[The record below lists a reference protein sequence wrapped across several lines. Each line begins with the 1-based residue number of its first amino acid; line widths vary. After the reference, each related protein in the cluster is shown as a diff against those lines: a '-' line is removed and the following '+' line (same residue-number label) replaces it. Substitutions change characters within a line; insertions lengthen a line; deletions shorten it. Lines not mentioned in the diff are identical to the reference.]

1 MLDAAIPTLEG
12 LQEPIA
18 SRLASV
24 QAELEGMVEAD
35 FGAVN
40 EISDYVLSA
49 RGKMLRPTLV
59 LLCNA
64 AGGKPA
70 REAVRLAAVVELM
83 HVATLVHDDAVDH
96 SPERR
101 GMPTVNS
108 RWSHQVAVI
117 MGDYLYSR
125 ALVEVTRLGRIEAV
139 RLLADASNRM
149 SIGEMRQLAAHDA
162 LGATEE
168 DYYLL
173 CDRKTASLISAA
185 CELGAMFG
193 EPAYR
198 EQLAGY
204 GKDLGMTFQITD
216 DLLDYT
222 QTPEI
227 TGKPSGLDLRE
238 HKVTLPLIAALPR
251 LGTVGRRA
259 VEEVFADPHP
269 SKEQIDQVVEL
280 VGEAGGLEYAKQKA
294 RDYAAAAKSR
304 LDTLPDEP
312 AVRILDHAVDFVVGR
327 TK

>member
-18 SRLASV
+18 ARLAEV
-24 QAELEGMVEAD
+24 HRELEAMVEAD

-40 EISDYVLSA
+40 EVSDYLLSA

-59 LLCNA
+59 LLCNSV
-64 AGGKPA
+64 GGQPA
-70 REAVRLAAVVELM
+70 PEAVRLAAVVELM

-125 ALVEVTRLGRIEAV
+125 ALVEITGMGRIEAV

-162 LGATEE
+162 LSATEE

-173 CDRKTASLISAA
+173 CDRKTASLIGAA
-185 CELGAMFG
+185 CELGAMYG
-193 EPAYR
+193 APEYR
-198 EQLAGY
+198 SSLAEY
-204 GKDLGMTFQITD
+204 GRDLGMTFQITD
-216 DLLDYT
+216 DLLDYI
-222 QTPEI
+222 QTADI

-251 LGTVGRRA
+251 LDPRGRA
-259 VEEVFADPHP
+259 VVEDVFADPHP
-269 SKEQIDQVVEL
+269 SEDKIQRVVGL
-280 VGEAGGLEYAKQKA
+280 VRDAGGLEYAQHKA
-294 RDYAAAAKSR
+294 RDYAAAARSR
-304 LDTLPDEP
+304 LGSLPDEP

-327 TK
+327 SK

>member
-1 MLDAAIPTLEG
+1 MLHAAVPTLEG

-18 SRLASV
+18 VRLAEV
-24 QAELEGMVEAD
+24 QGELAAMVEAD

-40 EISDYVLSA
+40 EVSDYVFSA
-49 RGKMLRPTLV
+49 QGKQLRPTLV

-64 AGGKPA
+64 VGGRPA
-70 REAVRLAAVVELM
+70 PEAVRLAAVVELM

-125 ALVEVTRLGRIEAV
+125 ALVEITGLGRIEAV
-139 RLLADASNRM
+139 HLLADASNRM
-149 SIGEMRQLAAHDA
+149 SIGEMLQLAAHDA
-162 LGATEE
+162 LGATEN
-168 DYYLL
+168 DYFLL

-185 CELGAMFG
+185 CELGAMYG
-193 EPAYR
+193 EPLHRETLAAYGR
-198 EQLAGY
+198 
-204 GKDLGMTFQITD
+204 DLGMTFQITD

-222 QTPEI
+222 QTADI

-238 HKVTLPLIAALPR
+238 HKVTLPLIAALPE
-251 LGTVGRRA
+251 LDAAGRSV
-259 VEEVFADPHP
+259 VEDMFADPHP
-269 SKEQIDQVVEL
+269 SDDKIDRVVRL
-280 VGEAGGLEYAKQKA
+280 VRDAGGLEYAQRKA
-294 RDYAAAAKSR
+294 RDYADAAKGH
-304 LDTLPDEP
+304 LTALPDEP

-327 TK
+327 RK

>member
-18 SRLASV
+18 SRLAMV

-35 FGAVN
+35 FGVVN
-40 EISDYVLSA
+40 EVSDYVLSA

-64 AGGKPA
+64 AGGNPA
-70 REAVRLAAVVELM
+70 PEAVRLAAVVELM

-185 CELGAMFG
+185 CELGSMFG

-198 EQLAGY
+198 SQLALY
-204 GKDLGMTFQITD
+204 GRDLGMTFQITD

-222 QTPEI
+222 QTPDV

-238 HKVTLPLIAALPR
+238 HKVTLPLIAALPA
-251 LGTVGRRA
+251 LDTAGRSR

-269 SKEQIDQVVEL
+269 SKEQIDRIVEL
-280 VGEAGGLEYAKQKA
+280 VREAGGLEYAKQKA

-312 AVRILDHAVDFVVGR
+312 AVRVLEHAVDFVVGR
-327 TK
+327 SK